1 MAKMKVKDPV
11 VSGNGSGVNEMT
23 KAQRK
28 ERLAFLLDKRET
40 LVDRLA
46 KVESEIKELK

>member
-1 MAKMKVKDPV
+1 MA
-11 VSGNGSGVNEMT
+11 SGNASEVAMT
-23 KAQRK
+23 EEQRE